1 MKKLI
6 VISAL
11 FALSINLVNA
21 QGLDSLKKSNLKPR
35 ESIIDSTGRQIDK
48 ESGALRVN
56 NHEYFKSETKEIDS
70 IALSYLQAKREV
82 YDYHDFF
89 HI

>member
-1 MKKLI
+1 
-6 VISAL
+6 
-11 FALSINLVNA
+11 
-21 QGLDSLKKSNLKPR
+21 
-35 ESIIDSTGRQIDK
+35 
-48 ESGALRVN
+48 LRVN